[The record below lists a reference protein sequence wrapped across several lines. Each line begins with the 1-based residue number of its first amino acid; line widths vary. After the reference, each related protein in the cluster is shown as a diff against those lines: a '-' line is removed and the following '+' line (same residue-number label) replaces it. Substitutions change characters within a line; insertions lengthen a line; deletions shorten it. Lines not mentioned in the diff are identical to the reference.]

1 MRALALLSLV
11 LLLLPPALAHSYAE
25 ARYIGSVDDTAG
37 APVCA
42 DTPHP
47 VISVGGGC
55 QMHVHGGQLRVS
67 VTDDAFGPFA
77 FTWEAHTA
85 LGGFCAAGA
94 GEGNETIGLAAGCS
108 RLTVIPGLGAT
119 TGMIVAAF
127 I

>member
-11 LLLLPPALAHSYAE
+11 LLMVPLALAHSYAE
-25 ARYIGSVDDTAG
+25 ARYVGSVGDVGG
-37 APVCA
+37 ARVCA

-55 QMHVHGGQLRVS
+55 EMHVHGGQLRVS
-67 VTDDAFGPFA
+67 VADDAFGPFA

-85 LGGFCAAGA
+85 LGVFCAAGG
-94 GEGNETIGLAAGCS
+94 GEGSETIGLATGCS
-108 RLTVIPGLGAT
+108 RLTVIPALGAT